1 MKFRGR
7 ILVATVLVML
17 VLAGVFFGIVPG
29 EVARQKNPVLVPP
42 PYPVSTA
49 AVDLHRQ
56 LFVADL
62 HADSLLWGRDLL
74 AHGRSGHVDVPRLLL
89 GNVGLQTFSVVTQV
103 PAGRNFT
110 RNASD
115 AMDIIT
121 PLAIVQRW
129 PLRTWGSTL
138 ERALYQAAT
147 LHEFAADSNGQLLLV
162 ESAGDLQRLLASRA
176 GGQAVVGGLLA
187 IEGAQSL
194 EAELRN
200 LDVLHAAGFRM
211 LGLVH
216 FFDNAVGGS
225 VHGEGKGGLTD
236 FGRTVLQRAEQLGML
251 IDVAHASAA
260 LVDDV
265 LALATRP
272 VLSSHGGMRGT
283 CDNHRSLTDDQ
294 ARAIAASGGVI
305 GIGFWPRATCG
316 DDVAA
321 IVRALRYAVDLVG
334 VEHVALGSDFDG
346 SVQVPFDAS
355 GLPLLT
361 EALLQAGFGP
371 ADIEKV
377 MGGNVVRVLQAM
389 LPAG

>member
-1 MKFRGR
+1 
-7 ILVATVLVML
+7 
-17 VLAGVFFGIVPG
+17 
-29 EVARQKNPVLVPP
+29 
-42 PYPVSTA
+42 
-49 AVDLHRQ
+49 
-56 LFVADL
+56 
-62 HADSLLWGRDLL
+62 
-74 AHGRSGHVDVPRLLL
+74 
-89 GNVGLQTFSVVTQV
+89 
-103 PAGRNFT
+103 
-110 RNASD
+110 
-115 AMDIIT
+115 
-121 PLAIVQRW
+121 
-129 PLRTWGSTL
+129 
-138 ERALYQAAT
+138 
-147 LHEFAADSNGQLLLV
+147 
-162 ESAGDLQRLLASRA
+162 
-176 GGQAVVGGLLA
+176 
-187 IEGAQSL
+187 
-194 EAELRN
+194 
-200 LDVLHAAGFRM
+200 
-211 LGLVH
+211 
-216 FFDNAVGGS
+216 
-225 VHGEGKGGLTD
+225 
-236 FGRTVLQRAEQLGML
+236 
-251 IDVAHASAA
+251 
-260 LVDDV
+260 
-265 LALATRP
+265 